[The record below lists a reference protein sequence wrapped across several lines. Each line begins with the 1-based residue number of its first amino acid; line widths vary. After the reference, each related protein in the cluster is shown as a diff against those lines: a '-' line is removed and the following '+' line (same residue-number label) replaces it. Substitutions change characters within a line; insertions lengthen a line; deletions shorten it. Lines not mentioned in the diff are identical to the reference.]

1 MSTDI
6 SAMDAVV
13 GNLMTDLRQ
22 IIDEA
27 RIHVAST
34 ANYELTMMYWHIGER
49 INRVVLG
56 NERATYGKQIVPQ
69 VATQLQALYGSKGF
83 EIRNVRRMM
92 QFAQQIKEEKIV
104 SQLATKLSWSHFI
117 EVLSLKDELQKEFY
131 LTLAANELWGRN
143 RLRKEIDGMLYE
155 RTALSSKPEEVVKQE
170 LANVRDN
177 KVVSPDVVFKS
188 PYFLE
193 FTGLKGLYSEKDLL
207 QKLNGKMKERR
218 MRYE

>member
-6 SAMDAVV
+6 SAMGTVV
-13 GNLMTDLRQ
+13 GHLMTDLRQ

-69 VATQLQALYGSKGF
+69 VATQLQNIYGHKG
-83 EIRNVRRMM
+83 
-92 QFAQQIKEEKIV
+92 
-104 SQLATKLSWSHFI
+104 
-117 EVLSLKDELQKEFY
+117 
-131 LTLAANELWGRN
+131 
-143 RLRKEIDGMLYE
+143 
-155 RTALSSKPEEVVKQE
+155 
-170 LANVRDN
+170 
-177 KVVSPDVVFKS
+177 
-188 PYFLE
+188 
-193 FTGLKGLYSEKDLL
+193 
-207 QKLNGKMKERR
+207 KERR